1 MSTFELDD
9 EDKDHHLTT
18 AFRKLLRRKDAH
30 STAGFSHRRAV
41 SAPQLPQQDIAK
53 QQTALHQRFSN
64 ELDPLV
70 YDALIDTRNTE
81 EFLAWIELSDATPK
95 QVFMSFEDFLYKNN
109 KAAWEVMSYII
120 GPHDKP
126 ESIVLKY
133 RDLDCYMMALARL
146 LPGTDFSTAPPP
158 LHPLWRVWAYCMISV
173 HAFVEGRSIAAQT
186 VWLRG
191 TKHTRPQWRAVQR
204 QELQWKL
211 KPENGIFAQSNAGR
225 DYVQKRQ
232 DVKTM
237 VDIWHRLS
245 TRWSEA
251 ILGKGYNTGVAEDKL
266 MYILARET
274 GPIDLIKVLSRNE
287 PSLHRL
293 SFRNATTQFL
303 EEGNHSEAKRPSLQY
318 TERAF
323 QRLNMPADSRATSA
337 SGFVEMAPAL
347 DGKYIP

>member
-41 SAPQLPQQDIAK
+41 SAPQLPQQGIARQK
-53 QQTALHQRFSN
+53 TARHQQFSN
-64 ELDPLV
+64 ELDRLV
-70 YDALIDTRNTE
+70 YDALTDTRNTE
-81 EFLAWIELSDATPK
+81 DFLAWIELSDATPK
-95 QVFMSFEDFLYKNN
+95 QVLMSLEDFLYKNN

-120 GPHDKP
+120 GPHDTP
-126 ESIVLKY
+126 ESIVKKY
-133 RDLDCYMMALARL
+133 SDLDCHMMTLARL
-146 LPGTDFSTAPPP
+146 LPGTDVSTAPPP
-158 LHPLWRVWAYCMISV
+158 LHSLWRVWAYCIISV
-173 HAFVEGRSIAAQT
+173 NALVKGRSIAAQT

-191 TKHTRPQWRAVQR
+191 TKHTRPQWEALQK

-211 KPENGIFAQSNAGR
+211 KPENGIFAQSNAGQ
-225 DYVQKRQ
+225 DYMQKRR

-245 TRWSEA
+245 TKWSEA
-251 ILGKGYNTGVAEDKL
+251 ILGKGYKAVAAEDKL
-266 MYILARET
+266 IYILARET
-274 GPIDLIKVLSRNE
+274 GPIDLIQVLNRNE

-318 TERAF
+318 TEKAF
-323 QRLNMPADSRATSA
+323 QRLNMPVDSRATSA
-337 SGFVEMAPAL
+337 SGFVEMATAL